1 MNTPESDRHWMEAA
15 LRIAKAGEGHV
26 EPNPMVGCVIVKGG
40 VEIGRGFHRK
50 WGDKHAEVEALD
62 ACSESPVD
70 ATAYVTL
77 EPCCHTGKTPPCVKR
92 LIEAKLK
99 RVVIAQYD
107 PFPKVQ
113 GGGVEQ
119 LQEAGIQVD
128 VGVMQHEARLLNA
141 PYLKRLKKGRP
152 WVMAKWAMTLD
163 GKIATRTGESQWI
176 SSEAS
181 RAIVHEIRGRV
192 DAIVIGSQTA
202 LADNPLLTARP
213 QGPRVATRI
222 VVDSELRVAS
232 DSKLVR
238 SAKEFPTLFVAGP
251 KHKPERA
258 AALEANGCEVM
269 RLQEADHGKRLG
281 LLLDEL
287 GERQMTNVL
296 IEGGAGLL
304 GGVFDIG
311 EVDEVHV
318 FVGNRI
324 VGGAQ
329 APSAINGIGIESMS
343 RAFELTER
351 SAKLLEDDVYVK
363 GRVLKSQV
371 E

>member
-1 MNTPESDRHWMEAA
+1 MNTPEFDRQWMEIA
-15 LRIAKAGEGHV
+15 LQVAKAGEGHV
-26 EPNPMVGCVIVKGG
+26 EPNPMVGCVIVKDDR
-40 VEIGRGFHRK
+40 EIGRGFHRK

-62 ACSESPVD
+62 ACRESP
-70 ATAYVTL
+70 AGGTAYVTL
-77 EPCCHTGKTPPCVKR
+77 EPCCHTGKTPPCVER
-92 LIEAKLK
+92 LIEAELN
-99 RVVIAQYD
+99 RVVIAHND

-113 GGGVEQ
+113 GGGIAR
-119 LQEAGIQVD
+119 LQAAGIQVD

-141 PYLKRLKKGRP
+141 PYLKLVKKGRP

-181 RAIVHEIRGRV
+181 RAIVHEIRGRA

-213 QGPRVATRI
+213 PGPRVATRVI
-222 VVDSELRVAS
+222 VDSELRVAD

-251 KHKPERA
+251 KHQPQRA
-258 AALEANGCEVM
+258 EDLEAKGCEVL
-269 RLQEADHGKRLG
+269 RFQDSDHGTRLER
-281 LLLDEL
+281 LLDEL
-287 GERQMTNVL
+287 GRRQMTNVL
-296 IEGGAGLL
+296 VEGGAGLL
-304 GGVFDIG
+304 GGIFDIG

-324 VGGAQ
+324 VGGVQ

-351 SAKLLEDDVYVK
+351 SARLLEDDVYVNGQVMK
-363 GRVLKSQV
+363 SRV